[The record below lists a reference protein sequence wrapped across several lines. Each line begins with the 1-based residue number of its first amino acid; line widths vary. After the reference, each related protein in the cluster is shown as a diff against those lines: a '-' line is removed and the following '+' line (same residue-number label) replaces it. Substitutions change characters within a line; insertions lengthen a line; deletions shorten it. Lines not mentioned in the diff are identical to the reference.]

1 MNLDPKVFLKF
12 PLGLNEKQR
21 AKSKNLER
29 GGESMKQKGRPL
41 FETL

>member
-1 MNLDPKVFLKF
+1 MNLDPEVFLKL

-29 GGESMKQKGRPL
+29 GGKSN
-41 FETL
+41 ETKRKAFR

>member
-1 MNLDPKVFLKF
+1 MNPDPEVFLKL

-29 GGESMKQKGRPL
+29 GAKATKQKGRL
-41 FETL
+41 R